1 MWDKIILSILTAL
14 ITTYLAT
21 FIIRKIA
28 KKLNILDVPG
38 DNKIHKKPMPLLG
51 GIAIFIGISAAL
63 ALNPDVIM
71 KFLPILIGGAVILII
86 NLIDDIRGLPAKF
99 RFVAELVVA
108 ACVVASGAKISFLP
122 AGALGNFA
130 EIIITL
136 IWLLGVTNAF
146 NYLDGID
153 GLATGSAA
161 ICAFYFGIILFRTGQ
176 PLLGILALAILAAC
190 LGFLPHNF
198 KKAKIFLG
206 DAGSTFVG
214 FMLASI
220 ALVGNFAEDSIIKIS
235 IPILILIVPIF
246 DMVFTTIM
254 RIKEKK
260 ISTIS
265 EWLKYRGEDH
275 FHHRLLTMGLHRTGS
290 VLFIYLTSISFGISA
305 LLISNQKAIIGVLAL
320 LQATL
325 LFVGI
330 SVLMVIGKNSNKTL
344 N

>member
-1 MWDKIILSILTAL
+1 MWDRIILFVL
-14 ITTYLAT
+14 ISSVTTYLVT
-21 FIIRKIA
+21 FLVIRIA
-28 KKLNILDVPG
+28 KKLNIMDFPG
-38 DNKIHKKPMPLLG
+38 KNKIHKNPTPLLG
-51 GIAIFIGISAAL
+51 GVAIFIGICGAL
-63 ALNPDVIM
+63 ILSPDVFV
-71 KFLPILIGGAVILII
+71 KFVPILIGATLFLII
-86 NLIDDIRGLPAKF
+86 NLIDDIKNLSAKF
-99 RFVAELVVA
+99 RFIAELAIA
-108 ACVVASGAKISFLP
+108 AGVVASGAKISFLP
-122 AGALGNFA
+122 AGILGNFA
-130 EIIITL
+130 EIIISL

-176 PLLGILALAILAAC
+176 PLLGILSLAILAAC
-190 LGFLPHNF
+190 MGFLPHNF

-206 DAGSTFVG
+206 DAGSTFIG

-220 ALVGNFAEDSIIKIS
+220 ALVGNFATDNMIKIS

-260 ISTIS
+260 ISNIS

-290 VLFIYLTSISFGISA
+290 VLFIYFTSISFGISA
-305 LLISNQKAIIGVLAL
+305 LLISNQRAIIGL
-320 LQATL
+320 LSLVQATL
-325 LFVGI
+325 IFVGI
-330 SVLMVIGKNSNKTL
+330 SVLMVTRKKKT
-344 N
+344 